1 MDRQSAFNI
10 RRFIVEREQRMAW
23 RGKWR
28 NQYGSIV
35 EITDDAHNRINGTF
49 TTALRDSGFWGQSVP
64 VVGVHQGDCISFV
77 CGGTTPAGD
86 SVVSFTGLLRDGKM
100 ETLWFVAADAAVKAE
115 VGKPGEI
122 QKTNWWRAMSTSA
135 DTFERV

>member
-1 MDRQSAFNI
+1 
-10 RRFIVEREQRMAW
+10 MAW
-23 RGKWR
+23 RGTWK
-28 NQYGSIV
+28 NQYGSLV
-35 EITDDAHNRINGTF
+35 GFTDDAKNRIAGTVR
-49 TTALRDSGFWGQSVP
+49 TALEDSGFYGQSVA
-64 VVGVHQGDCISFV
+64 VVGVYQGDCISFV
-77 CGGTTPAGD
+77 CGGVTPAGD
-86 SVVSFTGLLRDGKM
+86 SVVSYTGLLRDGKM